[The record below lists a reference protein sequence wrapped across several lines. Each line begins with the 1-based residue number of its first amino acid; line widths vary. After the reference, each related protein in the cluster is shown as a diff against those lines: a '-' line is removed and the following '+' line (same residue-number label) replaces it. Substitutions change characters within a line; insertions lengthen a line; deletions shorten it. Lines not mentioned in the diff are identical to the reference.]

1 MNSPSALTLSPE
13 QVALARQMYLDGVPV
28 AEIRKATGMTDHQ
41 LYYWFDGGPPDGE
54 RHLPPLPRRRI
65 VPRRSPRRRKLSGDR
80 VALVSR
86 LWRTAEAQVRDIE
99 ERLAHHQQ
107 QPDDRER
114 DARTLA
120 VLVKT
125 MRELVALDDIRDGAA
140 APADS
145 EHDDAAPRDL
155 DEFRRE
161 LARRMDAIVAARTA
175 GVHRDA

>member
-1 MNSPSALTLSPE
+1 MSKPSATPPSPE
-13 QVALARQMYLDGVPV
+13 QIAQARQMYLDGVKV
-28 AEIRKATGMTDHQ
+28 ADIRRTTGMTDGQ
-41 LYYWFDGGPPDGE
+41 LYYWLDGGPPDGE
-54 RHLPPLPRRRI
+54 QHLPPLPRRRI

-125 MRELVALDDIRDGAA
+125 MRELVALDDIRDGGAS
-140 APADS
+140 PAES
-145 EHDDAAPRDL
+145 EHDDGGPRDL

-161 LARRMDAIVAARTA
+161 LARRMEAIIAARTEA
-175 GVHRDA
+175 GPGEA

>member
-1 MNSPSALTLSPE
+1 MREEPAALSVSPE
-13 QVALARQMYLDGVPV
+13 QVAQARQMYLDGATV
-28 AEIRKATGMTDHQ
+28 ADIRRATGMTDYQ

-54 RHLPPLPRRRI
+54 RHLPPLPRRSVRKGA
-65 VPRRSPRRRKLSGDR
+65 SRRRKLSGDR
-80 VALVSR
+80 VALVGR

-99 ERLAHHQQ
+99 ERLARHQQ

-125 MRELVALDDIRDGAA
+125 MRELVALDDIRDGGAS
-140 APADS
+140 PAES
-145 EHDDAAPRDL
+145 EHDDGGPRDL

-161 LARRMDAIVAARTA
+161 LARRMEAVIAARTEA
-175 GVHRDA
+175 GAGEA